1 MAIYF
6 VNIVG
11 WTGTVLMVVA
21 YFLVST
27 GKIKSNATTYQL
39 MNLFGAIFLGTN
51 VFYQKAWPAFAFE
64 TLWVLIA
71 IYALIRK
78 GNPMD
83 INDLNEPPA
92 KN

>member
-1 MAIYF
+1 MVYL

-11 WTGTVLMVVA
+11 WAGTILMIAA

-27 GKIKSNATTYQL
+27 RKVESNDKSYQL
-39 MNLFGAIFLGTN
+39 MNLFGAVFLGTN
-51 VFYQKAWPAFAFE
+51 VFYQKAWPAVAFE
-64 TLWVLIA
+64 ALWILIA
-71 IYALIRK
+71 IYALIHH